1 MGTVLLKPAPIRA
14 LAVLASLLVLVALP
28 VVARADISRREAI
41 AIVKQQPE
49 GRTLL
54 LSHHD
59 ARFTVRR
66 AGPNWLVLA
75 RQAFPDAPLASWLVD
90 RSSGKLR
97 GHSPIEAIRHLEDT
111 SAIRIA
117 LHDPKVSD
125 WLDRYKAHTQYATYD
140 STLHLW
146 TVHVNAG
153 APYGEVAQIEVDD
166 RTGKVTHAWTGPQV
180 AWGMAR
186 GYKGWFGRKLN
197 DTRLW
202 LAFCAVFLIALV
214 DWRRILTLR
223 TLDLVALLA
232 FSVSLWYFERGLVFW
247 AVPLQYPPMVYLI
260 ARLAWIGLR
269 AGPRPARTG
278 RLPSWALAALL
289 VFLIGFRLGLNAF
302 DATVIDVGYAGTV
315 GADRVLRG
323 QLPYG
328 TFPDSSGTPCGERH
342 SDGTSSAYRQAKEG
356 GRCESPVANG
366 DTYGP
371 VNYAAYV
378 PALAVTGWT
387 GRWDDLPASHGTSAV
402 FDLACVAGMAA
413 VGWRLGRMR
422 LALVC
427 ALAWVAYPFTGYALQ
442 ANTNDMIVA
451 AFAIWGFAFLH
462 SPVRRG
468 ALLALAAWTK
478 FAPLV
483 LWPLWS
489 RYPRGSAAPPRS
501 FLRGA
506 AGLAL
511 GSALAGL
518 LLLPGGLHG
527 LGVFWDRTFG
537 FLLGRDSP
545 FSLWAWGIYPGLPDL
560 GGLQT
565 VLEALLATCAV
576 ALAFRPRQLDAVQL
590 AALSGALM
598 LGFELVLTHWSY
610 LYLPWAFP
618 FALLAL
624 VLPSE
629 RRGDTT
635 YTSG

>member
-1 MGTVLLKPAPIRA
+1 MRAAALLAA
-14 LAVLASLLVLVALP
+14 LLVLVALP
-28 VVARADISRREAI
+28 AAAQAAISPREAI
-41 AIVKQQPE
+41 VIARQQPE
-49 GRTLL
+49 AHRLL
-54 LSHHD
+54 LSHPD

-66 AGPNWLVLA
+66 AGTNWLVLA
-75 RQAFPDAPLASWLVD
+75 HQAFPTTPLASWLVD
-90 RSSGKLR
+90 RASGRVR
-97 GHSPIEAIRHLEDT
+97 GRSPIDAIQSLDDVA
-111 SAIRIA
+111 AIRIA
-117 LHDPKVSD
+117 LHDPKAAD
-125 WLDRYKAHTQYATYD
+125 WIKRYKAHTQYATYD
-140 STLHLW
+140 STFHLW

-153 APYGEVAQIEVDD
+153 ARYGEVAQVIVDD

-180 AWGMAR
+180 SWGMAR

-202 LAFCAVFLIALV
+202 LAFCAVFLLALV

-260 ARLAWIGLR
+260 GRLTWIGLR
-269 AGPRPARTG
+269 AGPQPTRTG
-278 RLPSWALAALL
+278 RLPSWALAALM

-315 GADRVLRG
+315 GADRILRG
-323 QLPYG
+323 QTPYG
-328 TFPDSSGTPCGERH
+328 TFPDSSGAACGVLQ
-342 SDGTSSAYRQAKEG
+342 SDGSSSAYRQAKEDD
-356 GRCESPVANG
+356 RCESPVANG

-378 PALAVTGWT
+378 PAVAVTGWT
-387 GRWDDLPASHGTSAV
+387 GRWDGLPASHGTSSI

-413 VGWRLGRMR
+413 VGWRFGRLR

-427 ALAWVAYPFTGYALQ
+427 GLAWVAYPFTGYALQ

-451 AFAIWGFAFLH
+451 AFAIWGFASLT

-468 ALLALAAWTK
+468 TLLALAAWTK

-489 RYPRGSAAPPRS
+489 RYPRGRAAPRRS
-501 FLRGA
+501 LLRGLG
-506 AGLAL
+506 GLAL
-511 GSALAGL
+511 GTALAGL
-518 LLLPGGLHG
+518 LLIPGGIDG

-537 FLLGRDSP
+537 FQLGRSSP
-545 FSLWAWGIYPGLPDL
+545 FSIWAWGIYPGFPDL
-560 GGLQT
+560 GSEQT
-565 VLEALLATCAV
+565 VLEALLATCAF

-590 AALSGALM
+590 AALSGALV

-635 YTSG
+635 YTLGG

>member
-1 MGTVLLKPAPIRA
+1 MRATV
-14 LAVLASLLVLVALP
+14 VLVALLALVAAP
-28 VVARADISRREAI
+28 VVARADVSPKQAI
-41 AIVKQQPE
+41 AIAKRQPS
-49 GRTLL
+49 GHTLL
-54 LSHHD
+54 LEHPD
-59 ARFTVRR
+59 AHFTVRR
-66 AGPNWLVLA
+66 AGRNWLVLA
-75 RQAFPDAPLASWLVD
+75 RQAFPATPLSSWIVD
-90 RSSGKLR
+90 RATGVLH
-97 GHSPIEAIRHLEDT
+97 GQSPVEAIRRLEDT
-111 SAIRIA
+111 AVIRIA
-117 LHDPKVSD
+117 LRDPKAAD
-125 WLDRYKAHTQYATYD
+125 WIKRYKAHTQYATYD
-140 STLHLW
+140 PTFHLW

-153 APYGEVAQIEVDD
+153 KQYGEIAQIEVDD
-166 RTGKVTHAWTGPQV
+166 RTGNVTHAWTGPQV

-202 LAFCAVFLIALV
+202 VAFCAVFLIALV

-223 TLDLVALLA
+223 TLDLVVLLG

-260 ARLAWIGLR
+260 LRLAWIGLR
-269 AGPRPARTG
+269 AGPRPASTG
-278 RLPSWALAALL
+278 RLPAWALAALM

-323 QLPYG
+323 QIPYG
-328 TFPDSSGTPCGERH
+328 TFPDASGTACGAMH
-342 SDGTSSAYRQAKEG
+342 SDGTSSAYRQAKED

-378 PALAVTGWT
+378 PAVAVTGWT
-387 GRWDDLPASHGTSAV
+387 GLWDDLPASHGTSCI
-402 FDLACVAGMAA
+402 FDLACIAGMAA
-413 VGWRLGRMR
+413 IGWRFGRLR
-422 LALVC
+422 LALLC
-427 ALAWVAYPFTGYALQ
+427 GLAWVAYPFTGYALQ

-451 AFAIWGFAFLH
+451 AFAIWGFAFLT

-489 RYPRGSAAPPRS
+489 RYPRGAAAPRHS

-506 AGLAL
+506 GGLVL
-511 GSALAGL
+511 GTALAGL
-518 LLLPGGLHG
+518 LLIPGGLDG
-527 LGVFWDRTFG
+527 VSVFWDRTLG
-537 FLLGRDSP
+537 FQLGRSSP
-545 FSLWAWGIYPGLPDL
+545 FSIWAWGIYPGLPDL
-560 GGLQT
+560 SGLQT

-590 AALSGALM
+590 AALSGALV

-618 FALLAL
+618 FVLLAL

-629 RRGDTT
+629 RRGDTV
-635 YTSG
+635 YTLGG